1 MNDVPVQVK
10 HIYAHDKKEFEA
22 AVNQALAEIF
32 ENDCMLGDIK
42 YSIDPST
49 DANHKGGFGAL
60 IIFERPM
67 DDEDDDE

>member
-10 HIYAHDKKEFEA
+10 HVYSHDKGEFEA
-22 AVNQALAEIF
+22 NVNAALAEIF
-32 ENDCMLGDIK
+32 ANDCMLGDIK

-49 DANHKGGFGAL
+49 DKNAKGGFGAL

-67 DDEDDDE
+67 EGDEDEE

>member
-10 HIYAHDKKEFEA
+10 HVYAHDKAEFEA
-22 AVNQALAEIF
+22 NVNAALAEIF

-49 DANHKGGFGAL
+49 EKNSKGGFGAL
-60 IIFERPM
+60 IIYERPM
-67 DDEDDDE
+67 DEDDEE